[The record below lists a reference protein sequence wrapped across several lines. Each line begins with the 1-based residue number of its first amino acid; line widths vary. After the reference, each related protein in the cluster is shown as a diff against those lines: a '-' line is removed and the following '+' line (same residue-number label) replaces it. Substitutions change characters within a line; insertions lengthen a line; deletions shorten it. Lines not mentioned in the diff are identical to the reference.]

1 MGYIDTNLLDGEQ
14 VIYRAKRH
22 WMVFFR
28 SAVWAFLAFIFI
40 GSGSSGMG
48 AFLVLL
54 SVVDAIAALLEYKT
68 SEFGLTNKRVLIK
81 VGFISRKSLETLLSK
96 VEGIQVDQGLI
107 GRMLNYGTI
116 IITGTGGTQ
125 SPFKKISD
133 PFEFRKRV
141 QEQIS
146 SPQKA

>member
-1 MGYIDTNLLDGEQ
+1 MGYIDANLLDGEQ

-28 SAVWAFLAFIFI
+28 STVWAFLAFIFI
-40 GSGSSGMG
+40 SSGSSGTG

-54 SVVDAIAALLEYKT
+54 TIIDAIAALLEYKT
-68 SEFGLTNKRVLIK
+68 SEFGLTNRRVLIK
-81 VGFISRKSLETLLSK
+81 VGFIRRKSLETLLPK
-96 VEGIQVDQGLI
+96 VEGIQVDQGLF
-107 GRMLNYGTI
+107 GRMFNYGTI

-125 SPFKKISD
+125 SPFEKISN
-133 PFEFRKRV
+133 PFEFRKKV

-146 SPQKA
+146 LPQKA